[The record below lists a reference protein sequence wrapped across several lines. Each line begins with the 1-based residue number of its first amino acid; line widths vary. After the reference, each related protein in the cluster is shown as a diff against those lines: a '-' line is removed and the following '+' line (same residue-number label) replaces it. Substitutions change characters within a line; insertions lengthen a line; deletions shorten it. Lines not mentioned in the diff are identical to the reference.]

1 MLEADKYKKRNEHEF
16 QEKLV
21 CKQISSSKSFVSS
34 CRYLSMPIVY
44 MLPKQFEETYRN
56 ITGNYTEIR
65 MKAKSKDVLFLC
77 FSFLESLSYNRD
89 DKN

>member
-65 MKAKSKDVLFLC
+65 MKAKSKDKQ
-77 FSFLESLSYNRD
+77 EK
-89 DKN
+89 KNKVNC